1 MARYYTSSKNGQDVI
16 DITQVRFSSIV
27 PDAPNSR
34 ASSYYDDSETNVA
47 PCSFQSVWARLN
59 TENIS
64 SEKVQAVEIIE
75 RAETAARSQSSN
87 KLYYCFCCWR
97 NPIAPIRSNVL
108 VDERIFIVALSKVP
122 FSDSNPLHWELLC
135 SFYKHIMDT
144 GRKPVARYG
153 SHWENVGF
161 QGEDPASDLRGVG
174 MLGLCQLL
182 FLSSNALS
190 PQLALQLYELSI
202 DKVHHFPLA
211 VVGLNFT
218 QFILEHVKEGRLNR
232 LAIKENSY
240 VSVINGI
247 YRGCFITF
255 YKLWKTRNCTI
266 LDFSKI
272 ANEIKAQ
279 IKQRPKFLLNMAVL
293 RQ

>member
-16 DITQVRFSSIV
+16 DITQVRFNSIV
-27 PDAPNSR
+27 PDVPNSR

-47 PCSFQSVWARLN
+47 PCSFQSVWARLS

-64 SEKVQAVEIIE
+64 NEKV
-75 RAETAARSQSSN
+75 
-87 KLYYCFCCWR
+87 KR
-97 NPIAPIRSNVL
+97 NVS
-108 VDERIFIVALSKVP
+108 VP
-122 FSDSNPLHWELLC
+122 FSESNPLHWEILC

-144 GRKPVARYG
+144 GRKPVPRYG

-190 PQLALQLYELSI
+190 PQLALQLFELSI

-232 LAIKENSY
+232 LAVQENSY

-272 ANEIKAQ
+272 ANEIKVQ

>member
-47 PCSFQSVWARLN
+47 PCSFQSVWARL
-59 TENIS
+59 I
-64 SEKVQAVEIIE
+64 
-75 RAETAARSQSSN
+75 
-87 KLYYCFCCWR
+87 
-97 NPIAPIRSNVL
+97 
-108 VDERIFIVALSKVP
+108 P
-122 FSDSNPLHWELLC
+122 FSDTNPLHWELLC

-144 GRKPVARYG
+144 GRKPVPRYG

-190 PQLALQLYELSI
+190 PQLALQLFELSI

-218 QFILEHVKEGRLNR
+218 QYILEHVKEGRLNR
-232 LAIKENSY
+232 
-240 VSVINGI
+240 
-247 YRGCFITF
+247 
-255 YKLWKTRNCTI
+255 
-266 LDFSKI
+266 
-272 ANEIKAQ
+272 
-279 IKQRPKFLLNMAVL
+279 
-293 RQ
+293 